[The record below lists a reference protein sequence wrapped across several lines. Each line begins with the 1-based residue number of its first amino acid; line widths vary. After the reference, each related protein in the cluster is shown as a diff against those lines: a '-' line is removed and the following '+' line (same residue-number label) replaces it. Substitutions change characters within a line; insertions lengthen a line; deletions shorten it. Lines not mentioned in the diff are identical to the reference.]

1 MAKGKKIM
9 TGRALFVFDPT
20 VFKDDED
27 AAETKDLKEVVEGMV
42 EEEAALNVGGKKW
55 EAKKVVEKEA
65 VEGDAVDEEEE
76 QDAGVIAEEDGED
89 AEDIEVDEGAFA
101 DEEELPDEL

>member
-1 MAKGKKIM
+1 MIQRNKSIWNFSKGNS
-9 TGRALFVFDPT
+9 

-55 EAKKVVEKEA
+55 EAK
-65 VEGDAVDEEEE
+65 
-76 QDAGVIAEEDGED
+76 
-89 AEDIEVDEGAFA
+89 
-101 DEEELPDEL
+101 

>member
-1 MAKGKKIM
+1 
-9 TGRALFVFDPT
+9 

-55 EAKKVVEKEA
+55 EAK
-65 VEGDAVDEEEE
+65 
-76 QDAGVIAEEDGED
+76 
-89 AEDIEVDEGAFA
+89 
-101 DEEELPDEL
+101 